1 MLCGCNAISIHRLL
15 PSYNNW
21 FRKLDSGGIQTVLS
35 NGQQFSM
42 PISMDNCWAI
52 IISDVD
58 IGCDR
63 FGASKSGNSSFLV
76 WSKNNQNNFVKTEFQ
91 YVLIGSNN

>member
-1 MLCGCNAISIHRLL
+1 MLRERLRLSIGCLSVQFIRQ
-15 PSYNNW
+15 W
-21 FRKLDSGGIQTVLS
+21 GIQTVLS